1 MSFRYKFIL
10 SFIIIEAIF
19 VTMIVV
25 FNVSSLQHQSNTLI
39 NQNTQTISKMFAEIV
54 KSPLLKNDLA
64 SLDDLTLRLAAMNN
78 VIYIEVLDE
87 LRNSLSTA
95 TNRQINSQSFDE
107 PLNEVLKKALKYQ
120 HHEVL
125 TINDKHFLL
134 FEKEIVVDLLGDST
148 LGYLHFVYDI
158 TDSLST
164 IENNIWGSVAIIALE
179 LLFSALIASLIG
191 FRVTKALDNLTQVA
205 HKIAKDEKVAIP
217 PYKDNGDEISQLSKA
232 MQVMQHNIHE
242 RTQALSEAQQSA
254 LKASKAKSEFLAVM
268 SHEIRTPLNG
278 MIGSLNLIDTKQLP
292 ARDAE
297 YINMIRAS
305 SDILIAVIND
315 ILDYSKIEAGKFSL
329 DKHVLSVHK
338 ILSEVEEFYRSL
350 VENKG
355 LKFIVEKHQIDGLYI
370 QGDAIRIKQILN
382 NYLNN
387 ALKFTANGSITLIAK
402 KLANNEIYFA
412 VVDTGIGINQ
422 SDLPNLFKDF
432 AQLNTGSNRKFGGT
446 GLGLAISRKLAH
458 LMNGTTAVDSEYGK
472 GSTFSVTLKLPIA
485 SQKIYEQE
493 NQKIDQTKAAVKSR
507 LAIDVLLV
515 EDNRT
520 NQMIAS
526 RLLEKAGCHVVIA
539 NNGVESIE
547 QLKHNAFDIILMD
560 CQMPI
565 MDGYEASLAI
575 RKSGNPIPIIALT
588 ANAQQADRE
597 ACLNAGM
604 TDFLSKPFK
613 PDVLYQ
619 KIRANLL
626 ARAA

>member
-10 SFIIIEAIF
+10 SFIVIEAIF
-19 VTMIVV
+19 VTMIVL

-39 NQNTQTISKMFAEIV
+39 DQNTQTTSRMFAEIV
-54 KSPLLKNDLA
+54 KTPLLGNDLT
-64 SLDDLTLRLAAMNN
+64 SLEDITLRLASMNN
-78 VIYIEVLDE
+78 IVYIEVLDE
-87 LRNSLSTA
+87 LRNPLSSALNISSHYKNESLQTTL
-95 TNRQINSQSFDE
+95 TNALKYKQ
-107 PLNEVLKKALKYQ
+107 NEVL
-120 HHEVL
+120 V
-125 TINDKHFLL
+125 INDKKLLL
-134 FEKEIVVDLLGDST
+134 FEEEIIIDLLGKNT
-148 LGYLHFVYDI
+148 LGYVRFVYDI
-158 TDSLST
+158 TGSLTT
-164 IENNIWGSVAIIALE
+164 IENNLWGSIAIIALE
-179 LLFSALIASLIG
+179 LLFSALIASLLG
-191 FRVTKALDNLTQVA
+191 FRVTQALDNLTQVA
-205 HKIAKDEKVAIP
+205 NKISKDENVEIP
-217 PYKDNGDEISQLSKA
+217 PYKDNGDEISALSKA
-232 MQVMQHNIHE
+232 MKLMQYNINE
-242 RTQALSEAQQSA
+242 RTQALSEAQQRA

-292 ARDAE
+292 QRDAE
-297 YINMIRAS
+297 YISMIKAS

-329 DKHVLSVHK
+329 DKHVLSVNNM
-338 ILSEVEEFYRSL
+338 LAEVDEFYRSL
-350 VENKG
+350 IENKG
-355 LKFIVEKHQIDGLYI
+355 LEFVVEKHNIDNLYI

-387 ALKFTANGSITLIAK
+387 AIKFTAKGKITLIAK
-402 KLANNEIYFA
+402 KLENNEVYFA
-412 VVDTGIGINQ
+412 VVDTGIGINK

-432 AQLNTGSNRKFGGT
+432 SQLNTGSNRKFGGT
-446 GLGLAISRKLAH
+446 GLGLAISRKLAN

-493 NQKIDQTKAAVKSR
+493 NQKIDQTKEAAQNN
-507 LAIDVLLV
+507 LDADVLLV

-526 RLLEKAGCHVVIA
+526 RLLEKAGCNVAIA

-547 QLKHNAFDIILMD
+547 QLQQKQFDIVLMD

-565 MDGYEASLAI
+565 MDGYEASQAI
-575 RKSGNPIPIIALT
+575 RKSGNHIPIIALT
-588 ANAQQADRE
+588 ANAQQTDRE

-626 ARAA
+626 AKAA

>member
-1 MSFRYKFIL
+1 
-10 SFIIIEAIF
+10 
-19 VTMIVV
+19 
-25 FNVSSLQHQSNTLI
+25 
-39 NQNTQTISKMFAEIV
+39 
-54 KSPLLKNDLA
+54 
-64 SLDDLTLRLAAMNN
+64 
-78 VIYIEVLDE
+78 
-87 LRNSLSTA
+87 
-95 TNRQINSQSFDE
+95 
-107 PLNEVLKKALKYQ
+107 
-120 HHEVL
+120 
-125 TINDKHFLL
+125 
-134 FEKEIVVDLLGDST
+134 
-148 LGYLHFVYDI
+148 
-158 TDSLST
+158 
-164 IENNIWGSVAIIALE
+164 
-179 LLFSALIASLIG
+179 
-191 FRVTKALDNLTQVA
+191 
-205 HKIAKDEKVAIP
+205 
-217 PYKDNGDEISQLSKA
+217 
-232 MQVMQHNIHE
+232 
-242 RTQALSEAQQSA
+242 
-254 LKASKAKSEFLAVM
+254 
-268 SHEIRTPLNG
+268 
-278 MIGSLNLIDTKQLP
+278 
-292 ARDAE
+292 
-297 YINMIRAS
+297 
-305 SDILIAVIND
+305 VIND

-329 DKHVLSVHK
+329 DKHVLSVNK

-355 LKFIVEKHQIDGLYI
+355 LSFVVEKHKVDDLYI

-387 ALKFTANGSITLIAK
+387 ALKFTASGSITLVAK
-402 KLANNEIYFA
+402 KLDNNEIYFA

-458 LMNGTTAVDSEYGK
+458 LMSGTTAVDSEYGK

-493 NQKIDQTKAAVKSR
+493 NQKMNQTKAAVKSR

-575 RKSGNPIPIIALT
+575 RKSGNQTPIIALT

-626 ARAA
+626 AKAA

>member
-10 SFIIIEAIF
+10 SFIVIEAIF
-19 VTMIVV
+19 VTMIVL

-39 NQNTQTISKMFAEIV
+39 DQNTQTTSRMFAEIV
-54 KSPLLKNDLA
+54 KTPLLGNDLT
-64 SLDDLTLRLAAMNN
+64 SLEDITLRLASMNN
-78 VIYIEVLDE
+78 IVYIEVLDE
-87 LRNSLSTA
+87 LRNPLSSALNISSHYKNESLQTTL
-95 TNRQINSQSFDE
+95 TNALKYKQ
-107 PLNEVLKKALKYQ
+107 NEVL
-120 HHEVL
+120 V
-125 TINDKHFLL
+125 INDKKLLL
-134 FEKEIVVDLLGDST
+134 FEEEIIIDLLGKNT
-148 LGYLHFVYDI
+148 LGYVRFVYDI
-158 TDSLST
+158 TGSLTT
-164 IENNIWGSVAIIALE
+164 IENNLWGSIAIIALE
-179 LLFSALIASLIG
+179 LLFSALIASLLG
-191 FRVTKALDNLTQVA
+191 FRVTQALDNLTQVA
-205 HKIAKDEKVAIP
+205 NKISKDEDVEIP
-217 PYKDNGDEISQLSKA
+217 PYKDNGDEISALSKA
-232 MQVMQHNIHE
+232 MKLMQYNINE
-242 RTQALSEAQQSA
+242 RTQALSEAQQRA

-292 ARDAE
+292 QRDAE
-297 YINMIRAS
+297 YISMIKAS

-329 DKHVLSVHK
+329 DKHVLSVNNM
-338 ILSEVEEFYRSL
+338 LAEVDEFYRSL
-350 VENKG
+350 IENKG
-355 LKFIVEKHQIDGLYI
+355 LEFVVEKHNIDNLYI

-387 ALKFTANGSITLIAK
+387 AIKFTAKGKITLIAK
-402 KLANNEIYFA
+402 KLENNEVYFA
-412 VVDTGIGINQ
+412 VVDTGIGINK

-432 AQLNTGSNRKFGGT
+432 SQLNTGSNRKFGGT
-446 GLGLAISRKLAH
+446 GLGLAISRKLAN

-493 NQKIDQTKAAVKSR
+493 NQKIDQTKEAAQNN
-507 LAIDVLLV
+507 LDADVLLV

-526 RLLEKAGCHVVIA
+526 RLLEKAGCNVAIA

-547 QLKHNAFDIILMD
+547 QLQQKQFDIVLMD

-565 MDGYEASLAI
+565 MDGYEASQAI
-575 RKSGNPIPIIALT
+575 RKSGNHIPIIALT
-588 ANAQQADRE
+588 ANAQQTDRE

-626 ARAA
+626 AKAA

>member
-10 SFIIIEAIF
+10 SFIVIEAIF
-19 VTMIVV
+19 VTMIVL

-39 NQNTQTISKMFAEIV
+39 DQNTQTTSRMFAEIV
-54 KSPLLKNDLA
+54 KAPLLENDLT
-64 SLDDLTLRLAAMNN
+64 SLEDITLRLASMNN
-78 VIYIEVLDE
+78 IVYIEVLDE
-87 LRNSLSTA
+87 LRNELSSALNNDAHYKDESLHDTLTQA
-95 TNRQINSQSFDE
+95 LKYKQ
-107 PLNEVLKKALKYQ
+107 NEVLS
-120 HHEVL
+120 
-125 TINDKHFLL
+125 INDKKLL
-134 FEKEIVVDLLGDST
+134 VFEEEIVIDLFGKNT
-148 LGYLHFVYDI
+148 LGYVRFVYDI
-158 TDSLST
+158 TGSLTT
-164 IENNIWGSVAIIALE
+164 IENNIWGSIAIIALE
-179 LLFSALIASLIG
+179 LLFSALIASLLG
-191 FRVTKALDNLTQVA
+191 FRVTQALNDLTQVA
-205 HKIAKDEKVAIP
+205 NKISKDEDVEIP
-217 PYKDNGDEISQLSKA
+217 PYKENGDEISALSKA
-232 MQVMQHNIHE
+232 MKLMQYNINE
-242 RTQALSEAQQSA
+242 RTQALSEAQQRA

-278 MIGSLNLIDTKQLP
+278 MIGSLNLIDTKKLP
-292 ARDAE
+292 QRDAE
-297 YINMIRAS
+297 YISMIKAS

-329 DKHVLSVHK
+329 DKHVLSVNNM
-338 ILSEVEEFYRSL
+338 LAEVDEFYRSL
-350 VENKG
+350 IENKG
-355 LKFIVEKHQIDGLYI
+355 LAFVVEKQNIDNLYI

-387 ALKFTANGSITLIAK
+387 AIKFTAKGRITLIAK
-402 KLANNEIYFA
+402 KLENNELYFS
-412 VVDTGIGINQ
+412 VVDTGIGINK

-432 AQLNTGSNRKFGGT
+432 SQLNTGSNRKFGGT
-446 GLGLAISRKLAH
+446 GLGLAISRKLAN

-493 NQKIDQTKAAVKSR
+493 NQKIDQTKEAAQNN
-507 LAIDVLLV
+507 LGMDVLLV

-547 QLKHNAFDIILMD
+547 QLQQKQFDIVLMD

-565 MDGYEASLAI
+565 MDGYEASQAI
-575 RKSGNPIPIIALT
+575 RKSGNHIPIIALT
-588 ANAQQADRE
+588 ANAQQTDRE

-626 ARAA
+626 AKAA

>member
-10 SFIIIEAIF
+10 SFIVIEAIF
-19 VTMIVV
+19 VTMIVL

-39 NQNTQTISKMFAEIV
+39 DQNTQTTSRMFAEIV
-54 KSPLLKNDLA
+54 KAPLLENDLT
-64 SLDDLTLRLAAMNN
+64 SLEDITLRLASMNN
-78 VIYIEVLDE
+78 IVYIEVLDE
-87 LRNSLSTA
+87 LRNELSSALNNDAHYKNESLHDTLTQA
-95 TNRQINSQSFDE
+95 LKYKQ
-107 PLNEVLKKALKYQ
+107 NEVLS
-120 HHEVL
+120 
-125 TINDKHFLL
+125 INDKKLL
-134 FEKEIVVDLLGDST
+134 VFEEEIVIDLFGKNT
-148 LGYLHFVYDI
+148 LGYVRFVYDI
-158 TDSLST
+158 TGSLTT
-164 IENNIWGSVAIIALE
+164 IENNIWGSIAIIALE
-179 LLFSALIASLIG
+179 LLFSALIASLLG
-191 FRVTKALDNLTQVA
+191 FRVTQALNDLTQVA
-205 HKIAKDEKVAIP
+205 NKISKDEDVEIP
-217 PYKDNGDEISQLSKA
+217 PYKENGDEISALSKA
-232 MQVMQHNIHE
+232 MKLMQYNINE
-242 RTQALSEAQQSA
+242 RTQALSEAQQRA

-278 MIGSLNLIDTKQLP
+278 MIGSLNLIDTKKLP
-292 ARDAE
+292 QRDAE
-297 YINMIRAS
+297 YISMIKAS

-329 DKHVLSVHK
+329 DKHVLSVNNM
-338 ILSEVEEFYRSL
+338 LAEVDEFYRSL
-350 VENKG
+350 IENKG
-355 LKFIVEKHQIDGLYI
+355 LAFVVEKHNIDNLYI

-387 ALKFTANGSITLIAK
+387 AIKFTAKGRITLIAK
-402 KLANNEIYFA
+402 KLENNELYFSI
-412 VVDTGIGINQ
+412 VDTGIGINK

-432 AQLNTGSNRKFGGT
+432 SQLNTGSNRKFGGT
-446 GLGLAISRKLAH
+446 GLGLAISRKLAN

-493 NQKIDQTKAAVKSR
+493 NQKIDQTKEAAQNNLGV
-507 LAIDVLLV
+507 DVLLV

-547 QLKHNAFDIILMD
+547 QLQQKQFDIVLMD

-565 MDGYEASLAI
+565 MDGYEASQAI
-575 RKSGNPIPIIALT
+575 RKSGNHIPIIALT
-588 ANAQQADRE
+588 ANAQQTDRE

-626 ARAA
+626 EKAA